1 MIYMLVN
8 KNNAVNSN
16 VEFVSYSGKY
26 PCLCMGVLT
35 LKIDGEEV
43 KFGNKYSNKDVD
55 YPTFWHSGG
64 GIDSNYCA
72 YSGEWEIDV
81 EELPEQYRK
90 YATEIDDVFNENVE
104 HGCCG
109 GCI

>member
-1 MIYMLVN
+1 MLVN

-26 PCLCMGVLT
+26 PCLCMGMLT

-43 KFGNKYSNKDVD
+43 KFGNKYSHKDVD

-64 GIDSNYCA
+64 GIDYNYETF
-72 YSGEWEIDV
+72 SGEWIIDV
-81 EELPEQYRK
+81 ESLPEHYRK
-90 YATEIDDVFNENVE
+90 YATEIDDVFNENVA

>member
-1 MIYMLVN
+1 MLVN

-43 KFGNKYSNKDVD
+43 KFGNKYSHKNVD

-64 GIDSNYCA
+64 GIDNNYCA

-104 HGCCG
+104 YGCCG

>member
-1 MIYMLVN
+1 MLVN
-8 KNNAVNSN
+8 RSNEVNSN
-16 VEFVSYSGKY
+16 VEFISYSGKY

-55 YPTFWHSGG
+55 YATFWHSGG
-64 GIDSNYCA
+64 GIDNNYYA

-90 YATEIDDVFNENVE
+90 YATEIGNVFNENVE
-104 HGCCG
+104 YGCCG

>member
-1 MIYMLVN
+1 MLVN
-8 KNNAVNSN
+8 RNDTTTNNN
-16 VEFVSYSGKY
+16 VEFISYSGKY
-26 PCLCMGVLT
+26 PCLCMGKLM

-43 KFGNKYSNKDVD
+43 KFGNKYSYKDVD

-64 GIDSNYCA
+64 GLDNNYCA

>member
-1 MIYMLVN
+1 MLVN
-8 KNNAVNSN
+8 KNNTVNNN

-26 PCLCMGVLT
+26 PCLCMGILT

-43 KFGNKYSNKDVD
+43 KFGNKYSHKDVD

-72 YSGEWEIDV
+72 YSGEWKIDV

-90 YATEIDDVFNENVE
+90 YTTRLLMIL
-104 HGCCG
+104 
-109 GCI
+109 